1 MNDTI
6 DSLAI
11 RMALKLNKIEEN
23 LASKPPEKIEK
34 SCFKKIFI
42 RLFKSKM
49 YFINQIGSSITL

>member
-11 RMALKLNKIEEN
+11 RMALKLNKIEESITTGEN
-23 LASKPPEKIEK
+23 HPNEKPK
-34 SCFKKIFI
+34 SCFKQIFI

-49 YFINQIGSSITL
+49 YLINSQF

>member
-23 LASKPPEKIEK
+23 IASKPPEKIEK

-49 YFINQIGSSITL
+49 YTIFTN